1 MLEFENGINV
11 AQIFPEQGEL
21 AIKDYE
27 LYHPE
32 AERIRVWQYYQN

>member
-1 MLEFENGINV
+1 MLEFKNKVNV

-27 LYHPE
+27 LFHPK
-32 AERIRVWQYYQN
+32 AESIRTWRYYQN